1 MDTKQKV
8 AIYARVSSQ
17 EQATEGVSIE
27 AQVAALKA
35 YAKSQGWEIADEY
48 VDAGY
53 SGSIEKRPSLQRLL
67 SDARQGQFTIIAVA
81 KLDRFF
87 RNLRL
92 LLNHLYEFDQL
103 GIKFVA
109 TQEMLDTSTPYGKF
123 AMQIMGVIAE
133 FERGRIG
140 ERVRDS
146 RHYLIAQGR
155 WAGGRTLYGYRWIPG
170 EKKWEIDE
178 KEAGVVRY
186 IYHLYVNEGM
196 GTMKIL
202 SRLNEEDYRTR
213 SGYRWGFHTLYK
225 ALTHPGYKGL
235 HPSGLK
241 VPPIID
247 EETWE
252 MAQEK
257 RIKARQVRRDAK
269 HWLLQGLCICGECGH
284 TLYCIQKDRT
294 ERRYYSC
301 RGRDKDTHLDG
312 SLKCTLPRVRADLLE
327 KAVWRRL
334 KNVLTDSDTLKK
346 GLECSLEEL
355 KQKRT
360 EYNNG
365 TGSVDR
371 GIASIAAKK
380 ERLGLAYAD
389 GAITGEVYQQ
399 KLRTLKKMENKLLQ
413 ARSNLNPELRAE
425 LSILEQSIAGL
436 EKALNGKAGRILLT
450 ELGIWM
456 EGISE
461 GAIGCTSL
469 PVMTDGTLA
478 VGVWDEPAIIRL
490 ENFFRLGYNG
500 PLIRMVDAPEVPSHL
515 EVSRDRV
522 WQTIRGFLESFKIK
536 VYVFRDRVEIRGLI
550 PIEVLEIPRGTV
562 HVKREAIISLT
573 KGRGYRG

>member
-17 EQATEGVSIE
+17 EQAMEGVSIE

-67 SDARQGQFTIIAVA
+67 SDARKGKFTVIAVA

-92 LLNHLYEFDQL
+92 LLNHLYEFEQL
-103 GIKFVA
+103 DVKFVA

-155 WAGGRTLYGYRWIPG
+155 WAGGRTLYGYRWLPR

-178 KEAGVVRY
+178 NEARVVRY
-186 IYHLYVNEGM
+186 IYHLYLKEGI

-202 SRLNEEDYRTR
+202 SRLNEEGYRTGP
-213 SGYRWGFHTLYK
+213 GYCWGFHSLYK
-225 ALTHPGYKGL
+225 VLTHPGYKGL

-241 VPPIID
+241 MPPIID
-247 EETWE
+247 EATWE
-252 MAQEK
+252 MTQEK
-257 RIKARQVRRDAK
+257 RVKARHIRRDAR

-284 TLYCIQKDRT
+284 ILSCIQKDRT

-301 RGRDKDTHLDG
+301 FGRYKHTHLDG
-312 SLKCTLPRVRADLLE
+312 SPKCTLPRVRADLLE

-334 KNVLTDSDTLKK
+334 KDVLTDSDTLKK
-346 GLECSLEEL
+346 SLKCCLDEL
-355 KQKRT
+355 KQKRI
-360 EYNNG
+360 EYDNG

-371 GIASIAAKK
+371 DIESIVAKK

-389 GAITGEVYQQ
+389 GAVTKKVYQQ
-399 KLRTLKKMENKLLQ
+399 RLCTLTKMEGELLQ

-425 LSILEQSIAGL
+425 LDSLEQSIASL
-436 EKALNGKAGRILLT
+436 EKALDGKAGRILLT
-450 ELGIWM
+450 ELGILM
-456 EGISE
+456 ESIPE
-461 GAIGCTSL
+461 GAIASIGL
-469 PVMTDGTLA
+469 PAMPDGTPALGA
-478 VGVWDEPAIIRL
+478 WDEPAMAQL

-500 PLIRMVDAPEVPSHL
+500 PLIRMVDAPEVPSLL

-562 HVKREAIISLT
+562 RVKREAIISSAR
-573 KGRGYRG
+573 GRG